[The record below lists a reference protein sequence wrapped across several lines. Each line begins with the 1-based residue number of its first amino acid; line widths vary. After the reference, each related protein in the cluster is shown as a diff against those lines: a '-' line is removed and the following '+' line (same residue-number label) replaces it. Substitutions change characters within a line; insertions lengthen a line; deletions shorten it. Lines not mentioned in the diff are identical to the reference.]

1 MRILITGGFGFLGGN
16 LAKYI
21 SKTTTGHEVILG
33 SRRLY
38 NNPEWLPQ
46 VDVVNI
52 QWANE
57 MALEQIC
64 EGVDIVIHA
73 AGMNAQDCVNDP
85 KSALE
90 FNGYSTEKLISAS
103 KSQRVK
109 QFVYFS
115 TAHVYASPL
124 IGTITEETLPYNPHP
139 YATSHLAGERSVF
152 LAHENGELE
161 GIVLR
166 LSNAI
171 GAPVNRDVNCW
182 MLLVNDLC
190 KQVVETRKMVLR
202 TSGVQQRDF
211 ISVNEVCR
219 AVAHLI
225 FFKQNYFQDNC
236 LYNIGSGVS
245 KSIFEVA
252 KLVQENCKVV
262 LNIDPVIE
270 RPLSGIK
277 EVHEFLDF
285 RVDKLIGT
293 KFNISTDLNP
303 AIRELLIFCKSNF
316 P

>member
-1 MRILITGGFGFLGGN
+1 MRLLITGGFGFLGGN

-21 SKTTTGHEVILG
+21 LKTTAGHEVILG
-33 SRRLY
+33 SRRL
-38 NNPEWLPQ
+38 NKKCEWLPQ

-73 AGMNAQDCVNDP
+73 AGMNAQDCANDP
-85 KSALE
+85 ESALE
-90 FNGYSTEKLISAS
+90 FNGYYTERLIGAA
-103 KSQRVK
+103 KAQRVK

-124 IGTITEETLPYNPHP
+124 IGRITEETRPQNPHP
-139 YATSHLAGERSVF
+139 YATSHLSGEKSVL
-152 LAHENGELE
+152 LAHENGEIE

-171 GAPVNRDVNCW
+171 GAPVSKDVNCW
-182 MLLVNDLC
+182 MLLINDLC

-202 TSGVQQRDF
+202 TSGLQQRDF

-225 FFKQNYFQDNC
+225 FFKQNYFPDNC
-236 LYNIGSGVS
+236 LYNIGSGIS

-252 KLVQENCKVV
+252 KLVKENCKVV

-270 RPLSGIK
+270 RPLTGIK
-277 EVHEFLDF
+277 EVHASLDF

-303 AIRELLIFCKSNF
+303 AIQELLIFCKSNF
-316 P
+316 S